1 MIITYE
7 KLTNSYRNIVKENLF
22 HIGEGFI
29 LDNKDNVL
37 HRFSSINQIDTQLL
51 ESLNFHK
58 GEIVLVYPC
67 NLKDKNRTLEICV
80 ESYIVRNKNFQ
91 QIYDSIHGCPCTKRT
106 VGMLCDL
113 DLRNCQVLF

>member
-7 KLTNSYRNIVKENLF
+7 NLTNSYKNIVKENLF

-29 LDNKDNVL
+29 LDNKNNVL
-37 HRFSSINQIDTQLL
+37 HKFSSINQIDISVL
-51 ESLNFHK
+51 ENLNMSK

-67 NLKDKNRTLEICV
+67 NLKDKNKTLEICV
-80 ESYIVRNKNFQ
+80 ESYIIRNKNFQ
-91 QIYDSIHGCPCTKRT
+91 QIFESIHGCTTTKRA